1 MPDAPATSSTRTT
14 WWSCVALIAIC
25 LAVGLQ
31 TVRGDNYFLGDDFGL
46 VHHLH
51 DLPPQR
57 LLTYFTSDWTE
68 GTYGVVLDELR
79 PMLAFTYW
87 LDAHLFGPVN
97 AVGYHVTN
105 IVLHTLNALLVLGIA
120 RSVAPREP
128 ICALLAASFFALMPS
143 HAEPIAWISGRVDS
157 LASLF
162 YLGAFL
168 CFVRFRLEHRRRWL
182 VAALAIFS
190 CGLFAKQSIVTF
202 PAVIIAF
209 DWIWPAERRP
219 HDRPEA
225 AHARGRWFARAWPH
239 VPFIVVAALYLALR
253 QVLFGNSVREELL
266 TMDAFKEFIVRQ
278 ARYARALMPA
288 ADTAPQALQLVA
300 EVVTIGILAV
310 CARWL
315 FIRRGAHQ
323 HVMRRL
329 LFFGVAWYAITIAP
343 MIVTYVSAR
352 HLYITSAGLSI
363 ALASLMLPTYPVE
376 ERRSRI
382 RAGMAGTLI
391 ALYAVASMWNISNW
405 VGVGTDSQQF
415 AAAVQRLLQSVPRGS
430 TVFVRAPDRHRGHWF
445 WSWATPF
452 VLQPPFTDEDL
463 YRTFRIVEKP
473 EAYCCPL
480 DQWLA
485 ARKDALTALIASPVP
500 QQVTDIEFAP
510 ENPGA
515 PRFSTR
521 TVDAQALR
529 QRVEAALGKPVE
541 TLVSAMTPEEGEQLI
556 RLVLQ

>member
-1 MPDAPATSSTRTT
+1 VWRSSAA
-14 WWSCVALIAIC
+14 VIVVC

-31 TVRGDNYFLGDDFGL
+31 TVRSDNYFLGDDFGL

-57 LLTYFTSDWTE
+57 LLTYFVSDWTE
-68 GTYGVVLDELR
+68 GTYGMVLDELR
-79 PMLAFTYW
+79 PVLALSYW

-97 AVGYHVTN
+97 AFGYHVTN
-105 IVLHTLNALLVLGIA
+105 LILHILNALLVLGIA

-128 ICALLAASFFALMPS
+128 AFALLAASLFALMPS

-162 YLGAFL
+162 YLGALL

-182 VAALAIFS
+182 LTALAIFS
-190 CGLFAKQSIVTF
+190 CGLFAKQSVVTF
-202 PAVIIAF
+202 PALIIAF
-209 DWIWPAERRP
+209 DWLWPAERRP
-219 HDRPEA
+219 EGEPGTKNGG
-225 AHARGRWFARAWPH
+225 GRWFARAWPH
-239 VPFIVVAALYLALR
+239 IPFIVVAALYLALR
-253 QVLFGNSVREELL
+253 QVLFGNSVREDLL
-266 TMDAFKEFIVRQ
+266 TMDAFREFILRQ

-288 ADTAPQALQLVA
+288 ADTAPRALQLMA
-300 EVVTIGILAV
+300 EVLCIGILAV
-310 CARWL
+310 CARWV
-315 FIRRGAHQ
+315 FVRRPEYQPAR
-323 HVMRRL
+323 RRL

-352 HLYITSAGLSI
+352 HLYITSAGLSV
-363 ALASLMLPTYPVE
+363 ALASLILPTYPVE
-376 ERRSRI
+376 ARRIRI
-382 RAGMAGTLI
+382 RAWMAGTII
-391 ALYAVASMWNISNW
+391 ALYAVASIWNTAEW
-405 VGVGTDSQQF
+405 VGVGTDSRRF
-415 AAAVQRLLQSVPRGS
+415 ASAVHRLLQSVPRGS

-452 VLQPPFTDEDL
+452 ALQPPFTDEDL
-463 YRTFRIVEKP
+463 YTTFRIVERP

-485 ARKDALTALIASPVP
+485 VRKDTLTALITSPDP
-500 QQVTDIEFAP
+500 QQVTDIEFLA
-510 ENPGA
+510 ESPGA

-521 TVDAQALR
+521 TVEPQALR
-529 QRVEAALGKPVE
+529 HRIEAALEKPVE
-541 TLVSAMTPEEGEQLI
+541 SLVSAMTPEEGEQLI

>member
-1 MPDAPATSSTRTT
+1 MWR
-14 WWSCVALIAIC
+14 SCAAVIVVC

-31 TVRGDNYFLGDDFGL
+31 TVRSDNYFLGDDFGL

-57 LLTYFTSDWTE
+57 LLTYFVSDWTE
-68 GTYGVVLDELR
+68 GTYGMVLDELR
-79 PMLAFTYW
+79 PVLALTYW

-97 AVGYHVTN
+97 AFGYHVTN
-105 IVLHTLNALLVLGIA
+105 LILHILNALLVLGIA

-128 ICALLAASFFALMPS
+128 AFALLAASLFALMPS

-182 VAALAIFS
+182 LTALAIFS
-190 CGLFAKQSIVTF
+190 CGLFAKQSVVTF
-202 PAVIIAF
+202 PALIIAF
-209 DWIWPAERRP
+209 DWLWPAERRP
-219 HDRPEA
+219 QDPA
-225 AHARGRWFARAWPH
+225 VGNARGRWFARTSPH

-253 QVLFGNSVREELL
+253 QVLFGNSVREDLL
-266 TMDAFKEFIVRQ
+266 TMDAFQEFIIRQ
-278 ARYARALMPA
+278 ARYVRALMPA
-288 ADTAPQALQLVA
+288 AEATPRALQLIA
-300 EVVTIGILAV
+300 EVLTIGILAV
-310 CARWL
+310 CARWV
-315 FIRRGAHQ
+315 FVGRGSHQ
-323 HVMRRL
+323 HVVRRL

-343 MIVTYVSAR
+343 MIVTYVSPR

-363 ALASLMLPTYPVE
+363 ALASLILPTYPVE

-382 RAGMAGTLI
+382 RAAMAGTLI
-391 ALYAVASMWNISNW
+391 ALYAVAAIWNTSEW
-405 VGVGTDSQQF
+405 VGVGTDSQRF
-415 AAAVQRLLQSVPRGS
+415 AVAVHRLLQSVPRGS

-452 VLQPPFTDEDL
+452 ALQPPFTDEDL
-463 YRTFRIVEKP
+463 YTTFRIVERP

-485 ARKDALTALIASPVP
+485 VRKDTLTALITSPDP
-500 QQVTDIEFAP
+500 QQVTDIEFLP
-510 ENPGA
+510 ESPGA

-521 TVDAQALR
+521 TVEPQALR
-529 QRVEAALGKPVE
+529 QRIEAAFEKPVE
-541 TLVSAMTPEEGEQLI
+541 SLVSAMTPEEGEQLI